1 MLTQLADALGQLADA
16 QFCDPTEIQHGMT
29 TCHMKLGTG
38 TGDFCIRYAAYTK
51 CIDNLL
57 AACPVSVTFTGSMQS
72 ATTLYSSQIE
82 KCLYSRYSSGN
93 EKASGSDPQNSGTDN
108 QAHSCS
114 SAELQKKGSSC
125 IQTMTA
131 TAAADDVCPAWQTYE
146 CCLKDSF
153 TSCGSDMQSKISS
166 MMSTMKTQYN
176 AILPGL
182 AKCAAATCSSSQAGP
197 SPTAAEVETTIM
209 AIIQISDPLAFEL
222 DRYVEAVKKATRV
235 AQLPKAVVKA
245 FKILVKYVLPDA
257 ILISEAKAAIA
268 KASNV
273 LDSQVQVTQSSARRL
288 GAGRHLEGVWKLNI
302 VDVTITVPD
311 KSKAAAVQT
320 SAADMGPL
328 ESAIGGHVSIANAPV
343 TTAKVETKVKS
354 ASSDAARLGS
364 QIERDVSDVDGTINA
379 WWLVKD
385 EGTVELS
392 HTSIVPSSTGWEPTK
407 RNKPSDY
414 DWWFRIFACVVSG
427 IFVAG
432 IGWLVLIKCK
442 KMTSVAIA
450 CSGPAQTN
458 DIISC
463 NKTLDVNSEFPVAEN
478 KLFPEAP
485 SDWEMLSCST
495 ATPSDISSRDG
506 DNFSMTPVCSPC
518 PPSCEGSLPGSMDE
532 NCGV

>member
-1 MLTQLADALGQLADA
+1 MAAKFVMACLLVAMLTQLADAL
-16 QFCDPTEIQHGMT
+16 CDPTKIQHGMT

-38 TGDFCIRYAAYTK
+38 TGDFCIGYAAYTK
-51 CIDNLL
+51 CINNLL
-57 AACPVSVTFTGSMQS
+57 AACPASIIYTSSMQS
-72 ATTLYSSQIE
+72 ATAVYSSQIE
-82 KCLYSRYSSGN
+82 KCLSSGFSSGN

-131 TAAADDVCPAWQTYE
+131 TAAGGNVCPAWQTYE

-166 MMSTMKTQYN
+166 MMSTMKTTYN

-197 SPTAAEVETTIM
+197 SPTPAEVETTIM

-222 DRYVEAVKKATRV
+222 DRYVEAVKNATRV
-235 AQLPKAVVKA
+235 AQLPKAAVKA

-273 LDSQVQVTQSSARRL
+273 LDSQVQVTRSSARRL
-288 GAGRHLEGVWKLNI
+288 GAGRRLAWSVGGVWALNI

-320 SAADMGPL
+320 SAANMAAL
-328 ESAIGGHVSIANAPV
+328 ESEIDGHVSVANAPV

-354 ASSDAARLGS
+354 AWSAVARLGS
-364 QIERDVSDVDGTINA
+364 QIERGVSDVDGTINA

-385 EGTVELS
+385 EGTTPAPSPSSGSSNV
-392 HTSIVPSSTGWEPTK
+392 SIVLAALLIL
-407 RNKPSDY
+407 
-414 DWWFRIFACVVSG
+414 FR
-427 IFVAG
+427 
-432 IGWLVLIKCK
+432 
-442 KMTSVAIA
+442 AI
-450 CSGPAQTN
+450 
-458 DIISC
+458 
-463 NKTLDVNSEFPVAEN
+463 
-478 KLFPEAP
+478 
-485 SDWEMLSCST
+485 
-495 ATPSDISSRDG
+495 
-506 DNFSMTPVCSPC
+506 
-518 PPSCEGSLPGSMDE
+518 
-532 NCGV
+532 